1 MRSCHGVWA
10 GTLVPP
16 TSMDSANHTRLWVGL
31 GLQWGP
37 GTTTPKGATPLQP
50 FLFLFFL
57 LTLQFYVIAITS
69 TQALPCVLF
78 GCRDNCKVKIRS
90 PIPKRT
96 RKTYARARDYKRL
109 NANYKLQ

>member
-1 MRSCHGVWA
+1 MNRGTPLAPLLGGLLSVRYLPTHCHGVWA

-50 FLFLFFL
+50 CCSPSSSFLF
-57 LTLQFYVIAITS
+57 S
-69 TQALPCVLF
+69 LPC
-78 GCRDNCKVKIRS
+78 NS
-90 PIPKRT
+90 T
-96 RKTYARARDYKRL
+96 
-109 NANYKLQ
+109 